1 MARTEK
7 KTAVD
12 PKRNY
17 SQKTLKMLFA
27 LSGNQ
32 CAAPG
37 CSEPIIAAKTP
48 HSDAMVVGQI
58 AHIYALSVDGPRG
71 KSGLTEKELNQ
82 ASNLIL
88 LCPTH
93 HVKVDGQYETY
104 PATLLTEWKV
114 SHEKK
119 YGEALSASISGV
131 GFAELEIAAKSL
143 LSSSGSTTAISS
155 LGIIPPQEK
164 IDRNELGPTTSMLL
178 SMGAAKSA
186 EVEAML
192 IQAAQLDDQFPE
204 RLSAGFVARYAAAKA
219 RGLTGDDI
227 FNELYED
234 VGGGGADKG
243 RSAAGLCIIAH
254 LFIICDIFEK

>member
-1 MARTEK
+1 
-7 KTAVD
+7 
-12 PKRNY
+12 
-17 SQKTLKMLFA
+17 MLFA

-32 CAAPG
+32 CAALG
-37 CSEPIIAAKTP
+37 CSEPIIAAKT
-48 HSDAMVVGQI
+48 SQSEAMVVGQI

-71 KSGLTEKELNQ
+71 KEGLNDRELNQ

-93 HVKVDGQYETY
+93 HVKVDGQHETY
-104 PATLLTEWKV
+104 PASMLIGWKAD
-114 SHEKK
+114 HEKK
-119 YGEALSASISGV
+119 YAESLSSSISGV

-143 LSSSGSTTAISS
+143 LSSRGKTEMSS
-155 LGIIPPQEK
+155 LAIIPPREK

-186 EVEAML
+186 EVQAML
-192 IQAAQLDDQFPE
+192 IQAAQLDPQFPE
-204 RLSAGFVARYAAAKA
+204 RLSAGFVGRYGAAKA
-219 RGLTGDDI
+219 RGLTGDEI

-234 VGGGGADKG
+234 VSGGAIDKG
-243 RSAAGLCIIAH
+243 RGAAGLCIIAH

>member
-1 MARTEK
+1 MAQAAK
-7 KTAVD
+7 KKASE
-12 PKRNY
+12 PKRIY
-17 SQKTLKMLFA
+17 SPKTLKILFA
-27 LSGNQ
+27 LCDNR

-37 CSEPIIAAKTP
+37 CSEPIIAAETP
-48 HSDAMVVGQI
+48 YSDAMVVGQI
-58 AHIYALSVDGPRG
+58 AHIYALSIDGPRG

-104 PATLLTEWKV
+104 PAAMLTGWKV
-114 SHEKK
+114 SREQK
-119 YGEALSASISGV
+119 YANALSGSISEV
-131 GFAELEIAAKSL
+131 GFAELEIAAKAL
-143 LSSSGSTTAISS
+143 LSSSGTTAVHS
-155 LGIIPPQEK
+155 LAIIPPQEK

-192 IQAAQLDDQFPE
+192 IQAAQLDPKFPE
-204 RLSAGFVARYAAAKA
+204 RLSTGFVTRYSAAKA
-219 RGLTGDDI
+219 RGLNGDDI

-234 VGGGGADKG
+234 VGGSGIDKG
-243 RSAAGLCIIAH
+243 HGAAGLCILAH

>member
-1 MARTEK
+1 MQLVAEK
-7 KTAVD
+7 KVAE
-12 PKRNY
+12 PRRNY
-17 SQKTLKMLFA
+17 SSKTLKMLFA

-37 CSEPIIAAKTP
+37 CKEPIIAPGTNR
-48 HSDAMVVGQI
+48 SDAIVVGQI
-58 AHIYALSVDGPRG
+58 AHIFALSEDGPRG
-71 KSGLTEKELNQ
+71 KAGMVEKELNQ

-104 PATLLTEWKV
+104 PAAMLTAWKTG
-114 SHEKK
+114 HEKK
-119 YGEALSASISGV
+119 YAEALSGPVGSV
-131 GFAELEIAAKSL
+131 GFAELEVAAKSL
-143 LSSSGSTTAISS
+143 LSPRGTAVIHS
-155 LGIIPPQEK
+155 LAVIPPHEK

-186 EVEAML
+186 EVEEMM
-192 IQAAQLDDQFPE
+192 IQAAQLDPQFPE
-204 RLSAGFVARYAAAKA
+204 RLSAGFTQRYEAAKA

-227 FNELYED
+227 FNELYEG
-234 VGGGGADKG
+234 VGGGGVDNG
-243 RSAAGLCIIAH
+243 VGAAGLCIIAH

>member
-1 MARTEK
+1 MKRIAK
-7 KTAVD
+7 KTVSE
-12 PKRNY
+12 PKRRY
-17 SQKTLKMLFA
+17 TPKTLKMLFA

-37 CSEPIIAAKTP
+37 CSEPIIAAKTT
-48 HSDAMVVGQI
+48 HSEAMVVGQI
-58 AHIYALSVDGPRG
+58 AHIYAISVDGPRG
-71 KSGLTEKELNQ
+71 KSNLTDKELNQ
-82 ASNLIL
+82 PSNLIL

-93 HVKVDGQYETY
+93 HVKIDGQHETY
-104 PATLLTEWKV
+104 PATVLTEWKF

-119 YGEALSASISGV
+119 YADALSGSISGV

-143 LSSSGSTTAISS
+143 LSPSSTIATNS
-155 LGIIPPQEK
+155 LAIIPPQEK
-164 IDRNELGPTTSMLL
+164 IARNELGPTTSMLL

-192 IQAAQLDDQFPE
+192 IQAAQLDSQFPE

-234 VGGGGADKG
+234 ASGGVVDKG
-243 RSAAGLCIIAH
+243 QSAAGLCIIAH

>member
-1 MARTEK
+1 MPRTEK
-7 KTAVD
+7 RDTAAE
-12 PKRNY
+12 PKRIY
-17 SQKTLKMLFA
+17 SPKTLKMLFA

-32 CAAPG
+32 CGAPG
-37 CSEPIIAAKTP
+37 CIEPIIAAKTP

-58 AHIYALSVDGPRG
+58 AHIYALSADGPRG
-71 KSGLTEKELNQ
+71 KAGLTEKELNQ

-104 PATLLTEWKV
+104 PATMLIGWKV

-119 YGEALSASISGV
+119 YAETMSSSISGV

-143 LSSSGSTTAISS
+143 LSSHGVAAINSFA
-155 LGIIPPQEK
+155 IIPPQEK

-192 IQAAQLDDQFPE
+192 IQAAQLDPRFPE
-204 RLSAGFVARYAAAKA
+204 RLSAGFVTRYGVAKA

-227 FNELYED
+227 FNELYEG
-234 VGGGGADKG
+234 VGGGGDKG
-243 RSAAGLCIIAH
+243 HSAAGLCIIAH

>member
-1 MARTEK
+1 MAQAAK
-7 KTAVD
+7 KKAAEL
-12 PKRNY
+12 KRIY
-17 SQKTLKMLFA
+17 SPKTLKMLFA

-37 CSEPIIAAKTP
+37 CSEAIIAAKTP
-48 HSDAMVVGQI
+48 HSEAMVVGQI
-58 AHIYALSVDGPRG
+58 AHIYAISVDGPRG

-104 PATLLTEWKV
+104 PATMLIGWKV

-119 YGEALSASISGV
+119 YGEAMSGSISGV

-143 LSSSGSTTAISS
+143 LSPSGTTAIQS
-155 LGIIPPQEK
+155 LAIIPPQEK

-192 IQAAQLDDQFPE
+192 IQAAQLDPQFPE
-204 RLSAGFVARYAAAKA
+204 RLSAGFVARYSAAKA

-234 VGGGGADKG
+234 VGGGGIDKG
-243 RSAAGLCIIAH
+243 LGAAGLCIIAH

>member
-1 MARTEK
+1 MAQAAK
-7 KTAVD
+7 KTAAE
-12 PKRNY
+12 PKRSY
-17 SQKTLKMLFA
+17 SPKTLKMLFA
-27 LSGNQ
+27 LSGNR

-37 CSEPIIAAKTP
+37 CSEQIIAAKTSN
-48 HSDAMVVGQI
+48 SDAMVVGQI
-58 AHIYALSVDGPRG
+58 AHIYAISVDGPRG
-71 KSGLTEKELNQ
+71 KSGLAEKELNQ
-82 ASNLIL
+82 ALNLIL

-104 PATLLTEWKV
+104 PATMLIGWKE

-119 YGEALSASISGV
+119 YGEALSDSISSV

-143 LSSSGSTTAISS
+143 LSSSGTTAMSS
-155 LGIIPPQEK
+155 LAIIPPQEK
-164 IDRNELGPTTSMLL
+164 IERNALGPTTSMLL
-178 SMGAAKSA
+178 AMGAAKSA

-192 IQAAQLDDQFPE
+192 IQAAQLDPQFPD
-204 RLSAGFVARYAAAKA
+204 RLSAGFVARYRAAKA

-227 FNELYED
+227 FNDIYED

-243 RSAAGLCIIAH
+243 HGAAGLCIIAH